1 MARPRCRGG
10 KLLFRITSAMG
21 MIGPLPIP
29 CSTRNR
35 ISEVLLQAK
44 LHSAEPP
51 TNTSRLIRKTLR
63 LPSRLPSQPTVG
75 MSTAP
80 AIM

>member
-1 MARPRCRGG
+1 
-10 KLLFRITSAMG
+10 MG
-21 MIGPLPIP
+21 MMGPLPMP
-29 CSTRNR
+29 CRTRNR
-35 ISEVLLQAK
+35 MSEVLLQAK
-44 LHSAEPP
+44 LHSAEP
-51 TNTSRLIRKTLR
+51 TTKTARLTRKTLR

>member
-1 MARPRCRGG
+1 MPSHTTLVA
-10 KLLFRITSAMG
+10 LFGLPSRISL
-21 MIGPLPIP
+21 IVKPLPMP

-44 LHSAEPP
+44 LHSAEPL

-75 MSTAP
+75 MKTAP